1 MPKAQDPVI
10 DYDRLLAWLAERAC
24 DVLNVAR
31 FVVQDFVVDGLGKS
45 PIGYKIRP
53 VTGMGKGV

>member
-1 MPKAQDPVI
+1 VPTAQDPVI
-10 DYDRLLAWLAERAC
+10 DFDRLLARLAERAC

-31 FVVQDFVVDGLGKS
+31 FVVQYFVVDGLGKS

-53 VTGMGKGV
+53 VTGMCKGV